1 VTAIEAAKLLGVPRP
16 YIRQWTRD
24 KLLRP
29 AVNPYPQAFRR
40 PVYLKTDLERFRV
53 ERQKIGSVMKVF
65 LTTRRKGLYL
75 NLKKKSSHIVDS
87 QGAAEILSLKKKA
100 IVQLVKNGVLVGN
113 SERSGKTGEYLFH
126 RSLIES
132 FVGQF
137 TDLTNLISLPVA
149 AEILQISPSTIY
161 LGWIKSGYLEY
172 ESLCGGKKRFL
183 VKSEVEHIA
192 SFINSIVTRPKAA
205 IMLGVSR
212 KYIETFLR
220 RERIKPINNPYPLAL
235 PYTMYSRSDFEK
247 LQKFL
252 R

>member
-65 LTTRRKGLYL
+65 LTTRREGLYL
-75 NLKKKSSHIVDS
+75 NLKKKSSHIVES

-137 TDLTNLISLPVA
+137 TDLTKLISQTVA
-149 AEILQISPSTIY
+149 AEILQVSPGTIY
-161 LGWIKSGYLEY
+161 SVWIKSGYLKY
-172 ESLCGGKKRFL
+172 ESSCGGKKRFL

>member
-1 VTAIEAAKLLGVPRP
+1 
-16 YIRQWTRD
+16 
-24 KLLRP
+24 
-29 AVNPYPQAFRR
+29 
-40 PVYLKTDLERFRV
+40 
-53 ERQKIGSVMKVF
+53 MKVF

-192 SFINSIVTRPKAA
+192 SFVNSIVTRPKAA